1 MSQVEQAEAGDSGDP
16 LKALLDEFRGVTN
29 ERAYELAFHKRLMRP
44 DPSRPGHFLGN
55 TQREGFLQYLL
66 PIVEELRAPF
76 KPKDDS
82 NETVINLFGNLLSF
96 GPPRSHNYGLPMLQV
111 FDFGAGAGDIVDLA
125 LKVFPWTVINLE
137 EPNPILLSKYKAK
150 LLNYPQLKLG
160 IAYSGPI
167 QDYYKPDAA
176 APRPEEQQD
185 LILGI
190 HMIYH
195 LTHLHDPEIDPDRDL
210 IEAVSFMY
218 SLLKSNGV
226 LFLAVADQRISTSG
240 QASRYYYQKKGLD
253 AALENHRKIADSR
266 FRLLQEKQIAEHLNE
281 RFKESVAQIESYEDE
296 SYVYGDS
303 KEDIVAICTTA
314 ETSESN
320 DQPFD
325 LEKLEIFHEF
335 VETFPNKI
343 DLMRETRDI
352 PQKGMM
358 RSNQQQIITVIRRG
372 AR

>member
-1 MSQVEQAEAGDSGDP
+1 MNPAEQVEAADSIDP

-66 PIVEELRAPF
+66 PIVDELRAPF
-76 KPKDDS
+76 KPDEDLELPK
-82 NETVINLFGNLLSF
+82 
-96 GPPRSHNYGLPMLQV
+96 HNYGRPPIQI

-125 LKVFPWTVINLE
+125 LKKFPWAVVNLE

-150 LLNYPQLKLG
+150 LLNYPQLELG

-167 QDYYKPDAA
+167 QDYYKSDTA

-210 IEAVSFMY
+210 IEAISFMY

-240 QASRYYYQKKGLD
+240 QASRYYYQKKGHG
-253 AALENHRKIADSR
+253 AALDNHRKIADSR
-266 FRLLQEKQIAEHLNE
+266 FRLLQEKQIAEQLNQ
-281 RFKESVAQIESYEDE
+281 RFPNSIAQIESYEDE

-320 DQPFD
+320 DKPFD

-335 VETFPNKI
+335 VETFPGKI
-343 DLMRETRDI
+343 GLVRETRDI

-358 RSNQQQIITVIRRG
+358 RSNQQQIVTVIRRCI
-372 AR
+372 R